1 MAGASAAR
9 AAPSPILPPPPD
21 LAPPRPSAA
30 RRHCCPP
37 PSPPGRP
44 LPPLPLSGGRAFL
57 LTTHPPPLRSAS
69 SPSPAHR
76 TGPAT
81 EPRLWPRHRG
91 RAAEG
96 LERTQQAARVAVSRA
111 LAGTVAAAAGLGAR
125 RARRLHLRGQ
135 IGVRRVAGTPEA
147 RGRGDGCSLGRVSAG
162 SNPGKGKQRHGTSA
176 HWMRIHLPL
185 ELGIDF
191 VKDIM

>member
-9 AAPSPILPPPPD
+9 TSPPPAPAPRAAHWLPPHPPPRPGRPPPP
-21 LAPPRPSAA
+21 P
-30 RRHCCPP
+30 
-37 PSPPGRP
+37 
-44 LPPLPLSGGRAFL
+44 
-57 LTTHPPPLRSAS
+57 PPPLGRPGPSSLTRLLLLSVSS

-96 LERTQQAARVAVSRA
+96 LGRTQQAARVAVSRA

-135 IGVRRVAGTPEA
+135 IGVRRAAGTPEA
-147 RGRGDGCSLGRVSAG
+147 PGRGDGCSLGRVSAG

>member
-9 AAPSPILPPPPD
+9 TSPPPPQRR
-21 LAPPRPSAA
+21 APLIGCPPTPSPARPAPSAS
-30 RRHCCPP
+30 
-37 PSPPGRP
+37 PSPTRAAGPFLPHTPPP
-44 LPPLPLSGGRAFL
+44 LPPRGR
-57 LTTHPPPLRSAS
+57 R
-69 SPSPAHR
+69 
-76 TGPAT
+76 T
-81 EPRLWPRHRG
+81 EPALPPSRG
-91 RAAEG
+91 SGPGTAGALRKG
-96 LERTQQAARVAVSRA
+96 LGRTQRAARVSVSRTP
-111 LAGTVAAAAGLGAR
+111 AGTVAAAAGLGAR

>member
-1 MAGASAAR
+1 MAWSLR
-9 AAPSPILPPPPD
+9 RPPRSPSPWAAGPFLPHTASPFLGLLLPE
-21 LAPPRPSAA
+21 
-30 RRHCCPP
+30 RRTN
-37 PSPPGRP
+37 RP
-44 LPPLPLSGGRAFL
+44 LPPSRGSGPGTAGA
-57 LTTHPPPLRSAS
+57 LRK
-69 SPSPAHR
+69 
-76 TGPAT
+76 
-81 EPRLWPRHRG
+81 
-91 RAAEG
+91 G
-96 LERTQQAARVAVSRA
+96 LGRTQRAARVSVSRA
-111 LAGTVAAAAGLGAR
+111 PAGTVAAAAGLGAR

-147 RGRGDGCSLGRVSAG
+147 PGRGDGCNLGRVSAG